1 MSDVAT
7 PGRRD
12 GGGEPFR
19 ARTMLLLLAI
29 GIIGFA
35 GMLVL
40 GAYAPDLRTGRNGGA
55 HALSDSAVGYSGIV
69 RLAAETGRH
78 PRVIRSDH
86 DFGSSSLLV
95 VTPESGSVPLGAM
108 LEAREGKPTLVVLPK
123 WATAADPDTRGW
135 VRRAGPIPRFEP
147 ETVLAPGWKCQVRLR
162 RSGGRP
168 LVNMSNLP
176 ASIAFAAPRPVQV
189 IAGIAHP
196 DKRREKATEAAPAQ
210 MIPLL
215 TDGRGGIVLARLG
228 DGPLYVLADPDLLAN
243 QGMKDARQAAS
254 ALALLDWLNG
264 LDKGSIGFDV
274 TTNGLSHS
282 PSPLKLAFDPPFLAM
297 TLSIVA
303 VLILVGIHAFGRFG
317 APARRTRAL
326 AFGKRA
332 LVDNSA
338 AMIRRA
344 GYEARLGDRY
354 AAVIR
359 ERAAATFGVPSRLR
373 DAALDAYLDGL
384 GGEARF
390 SDLARAADAANDRPS
405 LVAAARALHI
415 WYREKLA

>member
-19 ARTMLLLLAI
+19 ARTMLLLVAI
-29 GIIGFA
+29 GIVGFA

-40 GAYAPDLRTGRNGGA
+40 GAYAPDLRSGRNGGA
-55 HALSDSAVGYSGIV
+55 HALSDSAVGYSAIV
-69 RLAAETGRH
+69 RLAAETRRH
-78 PRVIRSDH
+78 PRIIRSDH
-86 DFGSSSLLV
+86 DFDSEDLLV
-95 VTPESGSVPLGAM
+95 VTPESGSVPLGDILQSRIA
-108 LEAREGKPTLVVLPK
+108 KPTLIVLPK
-123 WATAADPDTRGW
+123 WSTAADPDHKGW
-135 VRRAGPIPRFEP
+135 VRRDGPILRDEP
-147 ETVLAPGWKCQVRLR
+147 ETVLSPVWKFRIRLR

-168 LVNMSNLP
+168 LVNAGDLP
-176 ASIAFAAPRPVQV
+176 REIAFIAPRPVQV
-189 IAGIAHP
+189 IAGYTVRKP
-196 DKRREKATEAAPAQ
+196 RPGDRQ
-210 MIPLL
+210 SNNGVVPLL
-215 TDGRGGIVLARLG
+215 TDGQGGIVLAQLRG
-228 DGPLYVLADPDLLAN
+228 GPLYVLSDPDLLAN
-243 QGMKDARQAAS
+243 QGMKDAHQAAS
-254 ALALLDWLNG
+254 ALAMLDWLNSG
-264 LDKGSIGFDV
+264 GAETIGFDV

-384 GGEARF
+384 GTGARF